1 MSSTTSVSS
10 IRFYTGGH
18 MSALRGYVY
27 ANTSNEIGFLNSGGN
42 WGLRMDN
49 SYNVQIYGALTV
61 GNSTSSDI
69 YMTDTDE
76 NTRRIHTNSGRIGF
90 LNTSSSWGAYCD
102 NSGNWFSD
110 HSMRAPIFYDSND
123 TAYYLNPAGGSRLR
137 NLYVGDSGD
146 DWSDPGGWGTQV
158 RFSNSPHVKFVL
170 HARSPGIEAGMYV
183 HTPSSV
189 YIGSYTGHDVSM
201 MWAGSRRMVIANS
214 YIYTDVYLEAAGS
227 LRAPIFYDSN
237 DTGYYLDPNDTS
249 NLSRLIVNNAVS
261 GAALLIGSTNTSRV
275 INDNARKA
283 LVINAE
289 YYPGLHLNAYAANNS
304 THGAYIVMSGN
315 LSAGGYRLWTM
326 GIANLNPG
334 IFSIGY
340 SDQQDGNGH
349 YGVGDGWS
357 GSDVHHGR
365 LIIDTSGNTKIR
377 GMLYVNGT
385 SGGMSTGNA
394 VIHAGNIGSQ
404 SVNYANSAGSV
415 SGGLTTSNYTS
426 TLDGRYFFD
435 YGFTEGYP
443 GTNANNM
450 PSNRSAFTYSNGA
463 PLTGC
468 VAHFGAAGYGIQ
480 LNGDYGGDSFSMR
493 SRNGDNGTWK
503 AWKRLLTDYNYTSYS
518 PTLTGGG
525 ASGTWSINVTGSAGS
540 LSGFDKTN
548 PSFGAVYANN
558 WFRVYGDV
566 GLYSQDYGGHFRRNA
581 SSSHGT
587 WEIFGYAK
595 GGYNGLLIKDDA
607 GYFSNYM
614 HEGGNGGL
622 YCENQGGRWPWYWHR
637 GNVCLGLG
645 DSSTSSSYRVY
656 VNGSLYATG
665 DITAYSD
672 RRKKTDI
679 TTIDNALDKVTQLRG
694 VYYTKIDEVE
704 KGRQTGVIAQEINE
718 VLPEVVTY
726 AADVDE
732 YGVKYGNIVGVLI
745 EAIKELKAEID
756 ELKSQK

>member
-1 MSSTTSVSS
+1 M
-10 IRFYTGGH
+10 IRAGSGDELY
-18 MSALRGYVY
+18 
-27 ANTSNEIGFLNSGGN
+27 IGGN
-42 WGLRMDN
+42 GTWQMRFSGANVLMDN
-49 SYNVQIYGALTV
+49 GGYLQNNESI
-61 GNSTSSDI
+61 
-69 YMTDTDE
+69 
-76 NTRRIHTNSGRIGF
+76 
-90 LNTSSSWGAYCD
+90 
-102 NSGNWFSD
+102 
-110 HSMRAPIFYDSND
+110 RAPIFYDSND

-261 GAALLIGSTNTSRV
+261 GAALLIGSTNTSRI

-283 LVINAE
+283 LVINAD
-289 YYPGLHLNAYAANNS
+289 YYPGLHLNAYAGNNT

-326 GIANLNPG
+326 GIANQNPG

-385 SGGMSTGNA
+385 SGGISTGNA
-394 VIHAGNIGSQ
+394 VIHTGNIGSQ

-415 SGGLTTSNYTS
+415 SGGLTTSNYTG

-435 YGFTEGYP
+435 YGFTVGYP
-443 GTNANNM
+443 GTEASGM
-450 PSNRSAFTYSNGA
+450 PGNRSAFTYSNGA

-468 VAHFGAAGYGIQ
+468 IAHFGAAGYGIQ
-480 LNGDYGGDSFSMR
+480 LNGDYQGDSFSMR
-493 SRNGDNGTWK
+493 SRNGDAGTWRP
-503 AWKRLLTDYNYTSYS
+503 WKRLLTDYNYTSYS

-525 ASGTWSINVTGSAGS
+525 ASGTWSISITGNADTVDGYHGSNYLGFNGNSYYQAATWIQLNGTFGLYAPGVNGAHWLPNTVSTYTTWRIAGS
-540 LSGFDKTN
+540 RNGYSGIHDDHSNVQMVMFD
-548 PSFGAVYANN
+548 S
-558 WFRVYGDV
+558 
-566 GLYSQDYGGHFRRNA
+566 
-581 SSSHGT
+581 
-587 WEIFGYAK
+587 
-595 GGYNGLLIKDDA
+595 
-607 GYFSNYM
+607 
-614 HEGGNGGL
+614 GGNGGT
-622 YCENQGGRWPWYWHR
+622 YREANGRWYWYHHV
-637 GNVCLGLG
+637 GNNCTGIST
-645 DSSTSSSYRVY
+645 SSTSSSYRAY
-656 VNGSLYATG
+656 IGGSLYAEG
-665 DITAYSD
+665 DVVAYSD
-672 RRKKTDI
+672 VRKKTDI
-679 TTIDNALDKVTQLRG
+679 TTIDNALNKVSQLRG
-694 VYYTKIDEVE
+694 VYYTRIDDIE

-732 YGVKYGNIVGVLI
+732 YGVAYGNIAGVLI
-745 EAIKELKAEID
+745 EAIKELNAKIAYLEAQ
-756 ELKSQK
+756 LASK